1 MQNPIEKQNLFVTP
15 ESPDDLAE
23 MLDNLPLTRAG
34 IVQAACL
41 AINLCHELVEQE
53 NLGVQ
58 NG

>member
-1 MQNPIEKQNLFVTP
+1 MNNPIEKQNLFVTP

-53 NLGVQ
+53 NAPIQ
-58 NG
+58 